1 MKGAARVFGP
11 EPLAAL
17 ARVHAVSTAADA
29 CITVSLAGSLFFSVS
44 VDAARPRLALYLLI
58 TLAPFAVVAP
68 LIGPVTDRF
77 RGTPAGFIAF
87 TGQARA
93 ILALFIA
100 IDLRT
105 VLLYPEAFAVL
116 VLGRSYSIVR
126 AALVPELVPD
136 PNDLVAA
143 NARLSRIGSVSGLLG
158 GALAV
163 GIFQLSGPTAVLRV
177 AAITHVLGS
186 VLAYRVPR
194 PAPVPASTNPVEA
207 TPLTNPVEP
216 TAPTPPDPPREKSVA
231 DPRLRT
237 AQWVMNALRGASGLL
252 TFLIA
257 FALKRSGQP
266 AILFGAV
273 ALAATLASFAGTF
286 VSPVLRRHVVDEHVI
301 LGTCAAIAAI
311 GAVIA
316 TAQQGFAGM
325 VIATVAIAL
334 ASSSGRH
341 AFDSL
346 LQQHV
351 ADRQR
356 SRAFARADTML
367 EIAWVV
373 GALVPTVL
381 NLDVVPGYLT
391 VVALGIVSIVVLL
404 RGRARVPT

>member
-1 MKGAARVFGP
+1 MKVAARVFGP

-44 VDAARPRLALYLLI
+44 VDAARPRLALYLLL

-77 RGTPAGFIAF
+77 RGTPAAFIAF

-126 AALVPELVPD
+126 SALVPELVAD

-143 NARLSRIGSVSGLLG
+143 NARLSRIGSVAGALG

-163 GIFQLSGPTAVLRV
+163 GVFQLSGPTAVLRV
-177 AAITHVLGS
+177 AAITHVAGS
-186 VLAYRVPR
+186 LLAYRVPR
-194 PAPVPASTNPVEA
+194 PSPVPASTIPAETTSSVA
-207 TPLTNPVEP
+207 PDAPSEP
-216 TAPTPPDPPREKSVA
+216 TRTDR
-231 DPRLRT
+231 RLGT
-237 AQWVMNALRGASGLL
+237 AQFVMNALRGASGLL
-252 TFLIA
+252 TFVIA
-257 FALKRSGQP
+257 FALKRSGDP

-301 LGTCAAIAAI
+301 LGTCAAIAAL
-311 GAVIA
+311 GAVA
-316 TAQQGFAGM
+316 AAVQQGFSGM
-325 VIATVAIAL
+325 IIATITLAL

-341 AFDSL
+341 SFDSL

-351 ADRQR
+351 DERQR

-373 GALVPTVL
+373 GSLVPTVL
-381 NLDVVPGYLT
+381 NLEPIPGYLA
-391 VVALGIVSIVVLL
+391 VVALGAVSIIVLV
-404 RGRARVPT
+404 RGGARVPA